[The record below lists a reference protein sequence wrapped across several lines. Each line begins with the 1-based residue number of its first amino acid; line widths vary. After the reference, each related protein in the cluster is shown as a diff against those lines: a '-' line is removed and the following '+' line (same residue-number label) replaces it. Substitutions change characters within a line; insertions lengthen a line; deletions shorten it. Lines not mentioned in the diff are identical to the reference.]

1 MTDTT
6 QYSLPGPFSG
16 FSLTLGSGAGSSLWP
31 AGLCGLAPSPLL
43 YFPPLSLPCS
53 FSPRPFLAQ
62 DVCTRSSSTWNAFS
76 WPPFTW
82 LVSLLWVSDDHPTMT
97 SPPHLQTW
105 LPPPAS
111 SPCPQCSPAPLDSFL
126 GAHRYRLSPALACEL
141 REGSGFSPDIPSAQH
156 RPGTD
161 SVQGL
166 LC

>member
-1 MTDTT
+1 MAGR
-6 QYSLPGPFSG
+6 PVWSG
-16 FSLTLGSGAGSSLWP
+16 SVPSSLF
-31 AGLCGLAPSPLL
+31 PSPLSAL
-43 YFPPLSLPCS
+43 LFLPKALPGTGCLHTQL
-53 FSPRPFLAQ
+53 FHLECLFLA
-62 DVCTRSSSTWNAFS
+62 SLHLAG
-76 WPPFTW
+76 
-82 LVSLLWVSDDHPTMT
+82 LSLLWVSDDHPTMT

-111 SPCPQCSPAPLDSFL
+111 SPRPQCSPAPLDSFL

-156 RPGTD
+156 RPSTD